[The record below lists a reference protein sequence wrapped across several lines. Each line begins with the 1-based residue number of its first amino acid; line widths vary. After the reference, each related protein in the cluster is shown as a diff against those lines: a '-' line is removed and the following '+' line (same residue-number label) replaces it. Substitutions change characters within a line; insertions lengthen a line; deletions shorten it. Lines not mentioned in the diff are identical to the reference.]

1 MIRCFNGRRGTRE
14 LRRATRPPSRKLSS
28 CPCSHL
34 SPKPS
39 GRPALG
45 RQALE
50 SSTRSYPRRCGPRSS
65 PRLPVL
71 KLQRLRSRLHRR
83 LLAQARN
90 DYERQDGS
98 GACGTADPVSHALQA
113 QTISGRTRVC
123 SACRGVHS
131 RVLRLPIGVQPC
143 DELSGLHSSFFLHR
157 GSSICRTRQLPED
170 PLQPDIST
178 CSSAHDS
185 VYGRL
190 DRVSVRNRS
199 RPCAVLQPVSYTHLT
214 LPTNREV

>member
-1 MIRCFNGRRGTRE
+1 MIRCFNGRWGTRE

-45 RQALE
+45 RQALD

-83 LLAQARN
+83 LSTQARN
-90 DYERQDGS
+90 DHARQNGPS
-98 GACGTADPVSHALQA
+98 ACGTADPASHALEA
-113 QTISGRTRVC
+113 QTIPSRTRVHLT
-123 SACRGVHS
+123 RRVVHS
-131 RVLRLPIGVQPC
+131 RVLRLPVGVQPRN
-143 DELSGLHSSFFLHR
+143 ELSGLYASFFLHR
-157 GSSICRTRQLPED
+157 GSSICRPRQLPED
-170 PLQPDIST
+170 PLQSDLST
-178 CSSAHDS
+178 CSPAHDS
-185 VYGRL
+185 VTVGSIVFQFGIGL
-190 DRVSVRNRS
+190 AL
-199 RPCAVLQPVSYTHLT
+199 AVYF
-214 LPTNREV
+214 N

>member
-71 KLQRLRSRLHRR
+71 KLQRLRSRLHRY
-83 LLAQARN
+83 LVGLGFVLPAAVYIVVFFGYPLVYNLAMSFQ
-90 DYERQDGS
+90 DYTPRSFYTGEAPFVGLDNYRKI
-98 GACGTADPVSHALQA
+98 VS
-113 QTISGRTRVC
+113 S
-123 SACRGVHS
+123 
-131 RVLRLPIGVQPC
+131 PIFQP
-143 DELSGLHSSFFLHR
+143 
-157 GSSICRTRQLPED
+157 
-170 PLQPDIST
+170 
-178 CSSAHDS
+178 
-185 VYGRL
+185 
-190 DRVSVRNRS
+190 
-199 RPCAVLQPVSYTHLT
+199 AVLHTIVFTVGS
-214 LPTNREV
+214 